1 MYVWGFFFFSS
12 RRRHPRCALVTGV
25 QTCALPIFSIEG
37 AAKVAL
43 FEQRR
48 GDTVRRVEERFDM
61 IHVVPPQVA
70 PAFIATSPLAAP
82 SGFVAVDEATLRH
95 PDHAN
100 IFALGDVA
108 ATTNAKTAAAAR
120 KQAPVVALHLP
131 AAPDGP
137 PPPPE
142 KRRVGKEGVRTV

>member
-108 ATTNAKTAAAAR
+108 ATTNAKRSEEQTSELQYLMR
-120 KQAPVVALHLP
+120 QSYDVFSLTNKKTKQNKQYTH
-131 AAPDGP
+131 
-137 PPPPE
+137 
-142 KRRVGKEGVRTV
+142 